1 MGVQKEKGTRLKAF
15 RKGIRSE
22 DVSLFYKPMSHPS
35 FSLLRN
41 AFSDFAVATRL
52 FLDPDN
58 FQLLEK
64 PDAETSSCCICS
76 TIVDGSGDCN
86 PDLTYDKICQRT
98 VV

>member
-1 MGVQKEKGTRLKAF
+1 
-15 RKGIRSE
+15 
-22 DVSLFYKPMSHPS
+22 MSHPS

-64 PDAETSSCCICS
+64 PDAETSSCC
-76 TIVDGSGDCN
+76 
-86 PDLTYDKICQRT
+86 T
-98 VV
+98 VVPL